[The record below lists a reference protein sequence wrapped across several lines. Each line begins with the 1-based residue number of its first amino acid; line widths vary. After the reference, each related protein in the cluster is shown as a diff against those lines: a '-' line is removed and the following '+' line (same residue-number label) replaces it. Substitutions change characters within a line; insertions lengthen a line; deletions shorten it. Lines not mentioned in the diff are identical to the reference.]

1 MCIRL
6 FGTKAQS
13 PVKLSSKIGI
23 DSFGFSFEAS
33 PLSERV
39 RKILRGLRIR
49 AKSNLLQKGRGSRAN
64 ERCFTIVSLFSFF
77 FFSSPPPFLLP
88 CSFNIRN
95 SRVFAKNT
103 RARASFPC
111 RENYISKIHFQS
123 FFLFLTRGHALVL
136 ARARVAHDEYLCSY
150 ARHTCTDWRWITSV
164 PLFTIFSA
172 IREE

>member
-1 MCIRL
+1 MCVFDYSERKRKVLLSYLPKLVSIASVLALKPLR
-6 FGTKAQS
+6 FQSVFEKFYADYASAQN
-13 PVKLSSKIGI
+13 PTSSKR
-23 DSFGFSFEAS
+23 DEDREQMRDAS
-33 PLSERV
+33 R
-39 RKILRGLRIR
+39 
-49 AKSNLLQKGRGSRAN
+49 
-64 ERCFTIVSLFSFF
+64 FFLFFPFF
-77 FFSSPPPFLLP
+77 FFSPPPFLLP

-150 ARHTCTDWRWITSV
+150 ARHTCTDWR
-164 PLFTIFSA
+164 
-172 IREE
+172 